1 MTSID
6 FSHVLNELQLLR
18 RIGLRRLGLPGH
30 EFPALLAAAHA
41 AQDATDGTD
50 GAQIEML
57 LRTVVSDLEDP
68 SRKAARH
75 EFGLNPGQS
84 DAPASARR
92 AAAAGIY
99 GISPERFRMA
109 LERQLLAELAEQVL
123 KAARLRGEDPG
134 VHEETPDCLAPGETR
149 LAQGIASSLV
159 SDGQA
164 EEALKSVLARAT
176 SRVGSSGSE
185 AD

>member
-6 FSHVLNELQLLR
+6 PSHVLNELQLLR

-41 AQDATDGTD
+41 AQDSTDGTD

-57 LRTVVSDLEDP
+57 LRTVVSGLEDP

-84 DAPASARR
+84 DAGASARR

-99 GISPERFRMA
+99 GVSPERFRKA
-109 LERQLLAELAEQVL
+109 VEPQLLEELADRVL
-123 KAARLRGEDPG
+123 RAARLRGETP
-134 VHEETPDCLAPGETR
+134 VHEETPDRLAPGETR
-149 LAQGIASSLV
+149 LAQRIASSLV